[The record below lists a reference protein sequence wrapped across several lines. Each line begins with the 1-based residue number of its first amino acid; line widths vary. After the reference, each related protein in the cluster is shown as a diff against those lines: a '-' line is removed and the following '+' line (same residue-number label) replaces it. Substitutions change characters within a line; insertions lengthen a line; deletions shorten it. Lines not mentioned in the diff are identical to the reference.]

1 MKEGTRLARRFL
13 DGGALLCT
21 YIKLVIFISMEKN
34 SSNPPVGESK
44 QSSQDYNNGSNN
56 YLHLLYSHMLLKIC
70 ARVIHNNHLYC
81 YRSIHVQYIYM
92 YTCVV
97 MNTCIYNIPVD
108 ALIPIKK
115 YFTHLQIHVFKLD
128 GGFFFGG
135 GGVLHEKYLTK
146 N

>member
-108 ALIPIKK
+108 ALIPIKNT
-115 YFTHLQIHVFKLD
+115 FIHLKIHMSANWTAAGV
-128 GGFFFGG
+128 GFFCWGG
-135 GGVLHEKYLTK
+135 GCP
-146 N
+146 